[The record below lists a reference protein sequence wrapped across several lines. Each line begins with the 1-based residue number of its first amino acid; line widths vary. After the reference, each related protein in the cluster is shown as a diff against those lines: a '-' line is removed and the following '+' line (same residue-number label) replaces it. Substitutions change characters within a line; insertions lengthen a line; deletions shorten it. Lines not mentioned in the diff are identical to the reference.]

1 MTQFLVECVPN
12 ISEGRRMEVVEAV
25 VAAIKAVPGVTFLDQ
40 SSDADHN
47 RTVLTF
53 AGPPKAVLEGGFACI
68 AKAAELID
76 MNTQEGGHPRMGAT
90 DVCPF
95 IPISG
100 VTMDECVELA
110 KTLGKRVAE
119 ELNIPVYLYGKA
131 AARPERSNLAKVRK
145 GQYEAIKAE
154 IKTNADRTPDFGP
167 AELGSA
173 GITAIGARPFLV
185 AYNVYLTT
193 DDVEIAQTI
202 GKAVRHLSGGL
213 RFVKGMGL
221 LVDGRA
227 QVSMNLTDYTRTPI
241 HRVQE
246 MIRREAARYGVGIHH
261 AELVG
266 LAPQEAFIDS
276 AQWYLQLD
284 QFEHEQVLE
293 IALANAQAEEV
304 VPSAAGFLDQLAAGQ
319 ATPGG
324 GSAAAYS
331 GAMAAGLVA
340 MVARLTIG
348 KKKYA
353 NVEARMNEIIG
364 LAETSRRN
372 LAEGVQKDA
381 AAFDRVMDA
390 FRLPKATDEEK
401 ANRIESIERAT
412 HIAAEV
418 PLQTADQAAA
428 IAEIAAELTET
439 ANSNAITDAAA
450 AANLAHSAVHIAGL
464 NVKINAAS
472 VSDTSA
478 SAEWLHQLV
487 ALSERMQVVDN
498 RVKQA
503 LQDRAE
509 IF

>member
-1 MTQFLVECVPN
+1 MTKFLVECVPN
-12 ISEGRRMEVVEAV
+12 ISEGRRMEVVDAV
-25 VAAIKAVPGVTFLDQ
+25 VAAIKAVPGITFLDQ
-40 SSDADHN
+40 SSDSDHN
-47 RTVLTF
+47 RSVLTF
-53 AGPPKAVLEGGFACI
+53 VGPPDAVLEGGFACI
-68 AKAAELID
+68 SKAAELID
-76 MNTQEGGHPRMGAT
+76 MNTQEGVHPRMGAT

-119 ELNIPVYLYGKA
+119 ELNIPVYLYEKA
-131 AARPERSNLAKVRK
+131 AARPERANLAKVRK
-145 GQYEAIKAE
+145 GQYEGIKEE
-154 IKTNADRTPDFGP
+154 IKTNADRAPDFGP

-304 VPSAAGFLDQLAAGQ
+304 FPSASGFLDQLAAGQ

-348 KKKYA
+348 KKKYS
-353 NVEARMNEIIG
+353 NVEARMNEIIY
-364 LAETSRRN
+364 LAENARRN

-381 AAFDRVMDA
+381 AAFDGVMDA

-401 ANRIESIERAT
+401 ANRIESIERST

-418 PLQTADQAAA
+418 PLQTAEQAAA
-428 IAEIAAELTET
+428 IGEIAAELTET
-439 ANSNAITDAAA
+439 ANSNAITDAAG
-450 AANLAHSAVHIAGL
+450 AANFAQSAVHIAGL

-478 SAEWLHQLV
+478 AAEWLHQLV
-487 ALSERMQVVDN
+487 ALNERIQAVDN
-498 RVKQA
+498 RVMKA
-503 LQDRAE
+503 LQDRAG
-509 IF
+509 FS

>member
-1 MTQFLVECVPN
+1 MTQSLVECVPN
-12 ISEGRRMEVVEAV
+12 ISEGRRMEVVDAV

-40 SSDADHN
+40 SSDSDHN
-47 RTVLTF
+47 RSVLTF
-53 AGPPKAVLEGGFACI
+53 AGPPEAVLEGGFACI

-95 IPISG
+95 IPITG
-100 VTMDECVELA
+100 VTMDKCVELA
-110 KTLGKRVAE
+110 QTLGKRVAA
-119 ELNIPVYLYGKA
+119 ELNIPVYLYEKA
-131 AARPERSNLAKVRK
+131 AARPERANLAKVRK
-145 GQYEAIKAE
+145 GQYEGIKEE
-154 IKTNADRTPDFGP
+154 IKTNADRAPDFGP

-202 GKAVRHLSGGL
+202 VKAVRHLSGGL
-213 RFVKGMGL
+213 RYVKGMGL

-241 HRVQE
+241 PRVQE

-293 IALANAQAEEV
+293 IALANAQVEDEA
-304 VPSAAGFLDQLAAGQ
+304 PSATGFLDQLAAGR

-340 MVARLTIG
+340 MVARLTVG

-353 NVEARMNEIIG
+353 DVEARMNEIID
-364 LAETSRRN
+364 LAETVRSN

-381 AAFDRVMDA
+381 TAFDGVMEE
-390 FRLPKATDEEK
+390 FRLPKETDREK
-401 ANRIESIERAT
+401 AIRRDAIERAT
-412 HIAAEV
+412 HVATEV
-418 PLQTADQAAA
+418 PLETAEQAAA

-450 AANLAHSAVHIAGL
+450 AANFAQSAVHIAGL
-464 NVKINAAS
+464 NVKINATS
-472 VSDTSA
+472 VSDESA
-478 SAEWLHQLV
+478 AAGWLQNL
-487 ALSERMQVVDN
+487 ASLRERMQAVDS

-503 LQDRAE
+503 LQDRAG
-509 IF
+509 IS

>member
-1 MTQFLVECVPN
+1 MTQSLIECVPN
-12 ISEGRRMEVVEAV
+12 ISEGRRMEVVDAV

-47 RTVLTF
+47 RSVLTF
-53 AGPPKAVLEGGFACI
+53 AGPPEAVLEGGFACI

-100 VTMDECVELA
+100 VTMDKCVEMA
-110 KTLGKRVAE
+110 QILGKRVGA
-119 ELNIPVYLYGKA
+119 ELNIPVYLYEKA
-131 AARPERSNLAKVRK
+131 AARPERANLAKVRK
-145 GQYEAIKAE
+145 GQYEGIREE
-154 IKTNADRTPDFGP
+154 IKTNADRAPDFGP

-173 GITAIGARPFLV
+173 GITAIGARPFLI

-193 DDVEIAQTI
+193 DDVQIAQTI

-213 RFVKGMGL
+213 RYVKGMGL

-284 QFEHEQVLE
+284 QFENEQVLE
-293 IALANAQAEEV
+293 IALANAQTEEV
-304 VPSAAGFLDQLAAGQ
+304 VPSAEGFLDQLAAGQ

-348 KKKYA
+348 KNKYA
-353 NVEARMNEIIG
+353 HVEARMNEIID
-364 LAETSRRN
+364 LAEIGRRK
-372 LAEGVQKDA
+372 LAAGVQNDA
-381 AAFDRVMDA
+381 AAFDEVMDA
-390 FRLPKATDEEK
+390 FRLPKATEAEK
-401 ANRIESIERAT
+401 ATRRESIERAT
-412 HIAAEV
+412 HVAAEV
-418 PLQTADQAAA
+418 PLQTAKEAVA
-428 IAEIAAELTET
+428 IAEFAAELTET

-450 AANLAHSAVHIAGL
+450 AASFAQSAVHIAGL
-464 NVKINAAS
+464 NVKINATS
-472 VSDTSA
+472 VSDKSA
-478 SAEWLHQLV
+478 ATGWVQQLV
-487 ALSERMQVVDN
+487 ALSERMQVVDD
-498 RVKQA
+498 RVRQA
-503 LQDRAE
+503 LQDRAD
-509 IF
+509 IS